1 MFISFYSLSFLG
13 RVDPFVSMG
22 FLTGVKQS
30 ENGRQLEAKFCLQA
44 VIYLVSNCYFKPGP
58 FTYFT
63 LYANA
68 MESCHSCKTFTIKN
82 KRQKNYKYV
91 HCSSKTF
98 FVLVHQIKHLILK
111 LRILIFF
118 QKATNLFLDKNVMLA
133 FFGLF

>member
-58 FTYFT
+58 FTYFS

-68 MESCHSCKTFTIKN
+68 MELCFSCNTLTINN
-82 KRQKNYKYV
+82 KRQKIISV
-91 HCSSKTF
+91 SF
-98 FVLVHQIKHLILK
+98 FVLVHQIKHPKRK

-118 QKATNLFLDKNVMLA
+118 YESEFVYLQQLQIYF
-133 FFGLF
+133 